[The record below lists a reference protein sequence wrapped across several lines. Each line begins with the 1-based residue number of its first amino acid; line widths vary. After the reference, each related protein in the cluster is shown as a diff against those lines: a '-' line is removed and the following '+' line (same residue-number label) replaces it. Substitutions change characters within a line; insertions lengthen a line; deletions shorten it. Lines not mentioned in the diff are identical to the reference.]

1 MLVGRSVLAGLQRL
15 AGAAEQHVNG
25 ELIGLASLA
34 RAGERAALY
43 KAIQRG
49 RLRVVRRGRALF
61 TTAAWLAEYRA
72 SRS

>member
-15 AGAAEQHVNG
+15 AGAADAPAS
-25 ELIGLASLA
+25 ELVAVAALAD
-34 RAGERAALY
+34 GDERQALY

-49 RLRVVRRGRALF
+49 RLRVVRRGRSLL
-61 TTAAWLAEYRA
+61 TTEAWLADYRA